1 MSDGNARALGAADVE
16 AWDLVGLG
24 LAGLVVAAGL
34 LVRPP
39 VSGDLRIQLVLTVFL
54 ATVILWIFRPVPYA
68 VSSLLCVTGLFA
80 LGLVD
85 SFPAAVSGF
94 ASTLVFFFVLL
105 LLVGQSISTVGLDQY
120 VATRLVSATS
130 SPSSSFRRL
139 AGAILMLAFVMPSGL
154 ARTVTFMPV
163 IDQINATFG
172 LPEDSPFRRLGY
184 YLIGHVNHLGS
195 LALMTGGGMA
205 IVTAELINASV
216 RPITWI
222 EWAIYMA
229 PPTVLLY
236 VSTMAVAARIF
247 ALSTDPI
254 DDREGGTGTVTA
266 EEPSR
271 SSTGGEG
278 SRHDPAPMNRE
289 QRVVVLTLGS
299 AIVLWVVGSFVGVP
313 TILPAMLIV
322 AVLALPGIDI
332 ITAEALAAIN
342 WGVIFL
348 IGAMLSL
355 LEVMQTTG
363 ALAFIIDGLLEVL
376 PTNGHVLVVLPV
388 LMAVAI
394 LVRGTF
400 SAVSPAL
407 LVVLP
412 ILIEFAGPLGIN
424 ALFLSFSVVMILGS
438 TTFLPFNVSTVLLA
452 YEAGPL
458 TLWEVFWLGIL
469 TLLVAVGVV
478 GLAWAVYWPSVD
490 GLLTGVI

>member
-1 MSDGNARALGAADVE
+1 MIGGNTRTLGVTDVE
-16 AWDLVGLG
+16 ASDLVGLG
-24 LAGLVVAAGL
+24 LAGLVVAMGL

-54 ATVILWIFRPVPYA
+54 ATVIMWIFRPVPYA

-85 SFPAAVSGF
+85 SFAAAVSGF

-105 LLVGQSISTVGLDQY
+105 LLVGQSISTVGLDGY

-130 SPSSSFRRL
+130 SPRSSFRRL

-216 RPITWI
+216 RPLTWI

-247 ALSTDPI
+247 ALSTVSI
-254 DDREGGTGTVTA
+254 NDRGGRTVADEETA
-266 EEPSR
+266 R
-271 SSTGGEG
+271 SSPDGGG
-278 SRHDPAPMNRE
+278 SRPHPAPMNYE

-332 ITAEALAAIN
+332 ITAESLAAIN

-355 LEVMQTTG
+355 LEVLQTTG

-376 PTNGHVLVVLPV
+376 PTSGHVLVVLPV

-412 ILIEFAGPLGIN
+412 ILIEFAGPLGVN

-458 TLWEVFWLGIL
+458 TLWEVFWLGML

-478 GLAWAVYWPSVD
+478 VLAWVVYWPAVD
-490 GLLTGVI
+490 GLLTGVF